1 MMNRENQ
8 KRNKNRVIKG
18 VLLALVII
26 LLGIG
31 TGELL
36 VYLGVV
42 KIPGLSQSETDS
54 DTPAD
59 SAETTSETSQETTEQ
74 TGIPDDAAEF
84 NGHHYY
90 VYNPDDIT
98 TWKEARQYCESKG
111 GYLATITSKEEN
123 DFVYSYLKNNV
134 DYESAYFGF
143 TDKESEEWA
152 WDNGCLLYTSPSPR
166 D

>member
-36 VYLGVV
+36 VYMGVV
-42 KIPGLSQSETDS
+42 KISGLSQSETDS

-84 NGHHYY
+84 NGQQDH
-90 VYNPDDIT
+90 
-98 TWKEARQYCESKG
+98 
-111 GYLATITSKEEN
+111 L
-123 DFVYSYLKNNV
+123 
-134 DYESAYFGF
+134 
-143 TDKESEEWA
+143 
-152 WDNGCLLYTSPSPR
+152 
-166 D
+166 

>member
-36 VYLGVV
+36 VYMGVV

-98 TWKEARQYCESKG
+98 TWKEARQYCELKG
-111 GYLATITSKEEN
+111 GYLATITSK
-123 DFVYSYLKNNV
+123 
-134 DYESAYFGF
+134 
-143 TDKESEEWA
+143 
-152 WDNGCLLYTSPSPR
+152 
-166 D
+166 